1 MDGMTNMQIKIHKG
15 IIYRN
20 GTEYPVWQK
29 GLHIIRSK
37 AYKQLTIRYNY
48 AYTDTKFKTFEIDIF
63 KKVKVKN
70 ASSEDSYCEDYYEP
84 KRKGD
89 YL

>member
-1 MDGMTNMQIKIHKG
+1 MIRIEKG

-20 GTEYPVWQK
+20 SSGEYPVWKK

-63 KKVKVKN
+63 KKPKIKN
-70 ASSEDSYCEDYYEP
+70 IVSDEDSYCEDYYEP
-84 KRKGD
+84 KRVED